1 MKNIDIYGT
10 TCYNFEDK
18 LGRTSF
24 SGLSDILILE
34 SDPNPNYYSWSNF
47 PPNKHQKS
55 WRLYLLIKKSIN
67 CFQDRI
73 LRQSYIINEKLSLD
87 IGIHPGQIVFK
98 NKETQCIRINTDDTS
113 SLEAIINELKK
124 TGIEFIKDSK
134 EKDFETKIFYKKYTE
149 LIKMQ
154 EGVYRDSKAEGMYF
168 FEIDRLIE
176 WDVFIEG
183 MKKIKNNCN
192 FHLFDAFLSFN
203 IAKGKAVDYIGIY
216 SKHCEEERFTELK
229 ENIKNVFSS

>member
-1 MKNIDIYGT
+1 MKSIDIYGT

-18 LGRTSF
+18 LGRSSY
-24 SGLSDILILE
+24 SGLSNILILE

-73 LRQSYIINEKLSLD
+73 LRQSYTINKNLNMD
-87 IGIHPGQIVFK
+87 IDILPGQIIFE
-98 NKETQCIRINTDDTS
+98 NIETQCIRINTNDAST
-113 SLEAIINELKK
+113 LESIINELKN
-124 TGIEFIKDSK
+124 TGIEFIKDKKVK
-134 EKDFETKIFYKKYTE
+134 EFETVIFFKKYTE
-149 LIKMQ
+149 LVEMQ
-154 EGVYRDSKAEGMYF
+154 EGVYKDSKAEGMYF
-168 FEIDRLIE
+168 FEIDKLID
-176 WDVFIEG
+176 WDIFIKG
-183 MKKIKNNCN
+183 VKKIKNSCD

-216 SKHCEEERFTELK
+216 SKHCEKERFSELK
-229 ENIKNVFSS
+229 ENIKKVFSS